1 LSGIWGEIVV
11 FLVKL
16 NDMQKRKSLVT
27 LFLVLLSAAA
37 FAQKASIKGF
47 VYDGVTGEP
56 MIYTVVFLKDT
67 KIGVQTDL
75 NGYFTIAQLDAGT
88 YTVVT
93 TVTGYDTAMQDVSL
107 SEGSLQSVKLFIS
120 PKARQ
125 LQDVEVSARQTEK
138 TTKVG
143 VGVTA
148 ITPTEIN
155 KLPSVGGEPDI
166 AQFLQVLPGVVFT
179 GDQGG
184 QLYIRGG
191 SPTQTG
197 ILLDGVTIYNPFHTI
212 GLFSVFETDAIR
224 SAEVTSSGFGAQY
237 GNRTSAIVD
246 VRTKDGNKNN
256 VSGKLSL
263 SPIMAHAMLEG
274 PLMKPKS
281 AGDASISFLLS
292 AKHSY
297 LESTSKSLYGSLGE
311 SIKQNGL
318 PFSFTDLYG
327 KVTFS
332 LDNGSKFNAFGFSF
346 DDKAKIIN
354 PETFVQEAGLRWN
367 ARGGGMTFVLS
378 PGSTAALI
386 SGKFAYSDYGIE
398 INESAGGLG
407 GTRTSGISGFEA
419 GIDFTYYLKNY
430 SQLKY
435 GLEVS
440 GLNTNLNYTNQFS
453 TNFDLRRSNTI
464 ASVFVNY
471 RKNFGD
477 KFILDPSFRLQYYAS
492 LSYAS
497 PEPRLGL
504 KYNVTPNIRLKAAA
518 GMYSQNIISTK
529 SDKDVVNFFT
539 GFLLSPDQKI
549 QDVDNKDLQRNVQ
562 RASHLAGGLEVDIQD
577 VEINI
582 EPWYKKFQDYTELNR
597 YKKSTGQSDF
607 VAGDGMASGVD
618 FSLKYNYNRIYIW
631 SVFSYQKIEFT
642 TKDNKDSVQS
652 YPPPFDRRFNMNLF
666 GSYSAGKKRDWDF
679 SIRYNLGSPFPFTQT
694 QGFFENPDLSAGIN
708 SNVTGSN
715 GSLGIVYADAING
728 GRLSWY
734 HRVDV
739 SVKKHFELGKRSG
752 IDAIFSITNVADRNN
767 IFYVDRITN
776 TKVYQLPIF
785 PSLSV
790 AWNF

>member
-1 LSGIWGEIVV
+1 
-11 FLVKL
+11 
-16 NDMQKRKSLVT
+16 MQKRISLTT
-27 LFLVLLSAAA
+27 LLLVLLSVSA
-37 FAQKASIKGF
+37 FAQKAAIKGF
-47 VYDGVTGEP
+47 VYDKMTGEP

-75 NGYFTIAQLDAGT
+75 HGYFTIAQLAPGT
-88 YTVVT
+88 YTVMS
-93 TVTGYDTAMQDVSL
+93 TVIGYDTVMQDVTVA
-107 SEGSLQSVKLFIS
+107 EGQVQSVQLFIA
-120 PKARQ
+120 PRART
-125 LQDVEVSARQTEK
+125 LEDVEISARQREK

-148 ITPTEIN
+148 ITPTDIN
-155 KLPSVGGEPDI
+155 KLPSAGGEPDI

-212 GLFSVFETDAIR
+212 GLFSIFETDAIR

-246 VRTKDGNKNN
+246 VRTKDGNKNAL
-256 VSGKLSL
+256 SGKFSA
-263 SPIMAHAMLEG
+263 SPIMVHGMLEG
-274 PLMKPKS
+274 PLARPKE
-281 AGDASISFLLS
+281 AGSSSVSFLLS

-297 LESTSKSLYGSLGE
+297 LESTSKSIYGGFSE

-327 KVTFS
+327 KVTLS
-332 LDNGSKFNAFGFSF
+332 GDNGSKLNVFGFNF
-346 DDKAKIIN
+346 NDRAKIVN
-354 PETFVQEAGLRWN
+354 PKTYVQEAALDWDAIG
-367 ARGGGMTFVLS
+367 AGTTFVLT
-378 PGSTAALI
+378 PGNSSALI
-386 SGKFAYSDYGIE
+386 SGKFAYSKYNIE
-398 INESAGGLG
+398 INETTGGTG
-407 GTRTSGISGFEA
+407 GTRKSGIAGFEG

-440 GLNTNLNYTNQFS
+440 GLNTTLDYTNQFS
-453 TNFDLRRSNTI
+453 TNFNLSRSNTI
-464 ASVFVNY
+464 ASVFINY

-477 KFILDPSFRLQYYAS
+477 KFVLDPSFRLQYYAS
-492 LSYAS
+492 MSFAS

-539 GFLLSPDQKI
+539 GFLLSPDERIFDTDGNPLAQ
-549 QDVDNKDLQRNVQ
+549 NVQ
-562 RASHLAGGLEVDIQD
+562 RANHLAGGIEVDIQD

-582 EPWYKKFQDYTELNR
+582 EPWYKGFKDYTELNR
-597 YKKSTGQSDF
+597 YKTSASQSNF
-607 VAGDGMASGVD
+607 IAGDGKAVGVD
-618 FSLKYNYNRIYIW
+618 FSLKYNYNRLYLW
-631 SVFSYQKIEFT
+631 SVFSYQKITYT
-642 TKDNKDSVQS
+642 TRDSRNAVQT

-666 GSYSAGKKRDWDF
+666 GSYTAGKKRDWDL

-694 QGFFENPDLSAGIN
+694 QAFFESPNLAGSIN
-708 SNVTGSN
+708 SNVTGTN
-715 GSLGIVYADAING
+715 GNLNVVYAETLNG
-728 GRLSWY
+728 GRLSWF

-739 SVKKHFELGKRSG
+739 SAKKRFAITKKSN
-752 IDAIFSITNVADRNN
+752 IDAIFSITNVANRNN
-767 IFYVDRITN
+767 IFYVDRVTN